1 MSNSVSTDRTSKLR
15 LGEKIGYGLGD
26 AASNFYWAII
36 GSYLVFFYTDI
47 FGLSPAAV
55 ATMMIVTKMI
65 DAFTDPLIGALS
77 DRTQTRW
84 GKFRPYLLFGA
95 VPMAAAAILTLSTPD
110 LSDGGKLIWAYCT
123 YSLMMLTYT
132 ILNLPYSSLAGVMT
146 ADTQERNSIFSVRFF
161 FAYFT
166 SIIVGAA
173 TPDLAAWFG
182 QGDAA
187 KGWQMTMAL
196 YACAATVL
204 FWITFATTRERVAPP
219 KNQNTSPTEDI
230 KDLINNRAW
239 LILFGLAMII
249 MITIVL
255 RNSSAPYY
263 FKYFVERPDLMGTYI
278 GLQMAAYAVGA
289 LCCPMLL
296 RWAGDKVRLLSILMG
311 IVGFLSV
318 LFFFIPKPDQVG
330 SVTITTPQA
339 TTLQAED
346 LLGLPHREGDTY
358 SWTTYKPIFWII
370 KERVAL
376 EENGASLTLE
386 DAKGQVVSLVKTT
399 TDANGNVI
407 TIDSSELPTEILV
420 MFILNILISLALGPK
435 SPLTWSMLADTADYN
450 EWKTGR
456 RATGMTFSAASFSQK
471 MGGALGSFAI
481 GAVLAS
487 IGYAANEAQS
497 GASQAGIVTLQT
509 IVPGVFAFVAIFA
522 LRFYNLT
529 GSQLEQIQAELRAR
543 EMSQNKDH

>member
-1 MSNSVSTDRTSKLR
+1 MSNSASTDRTSKLR
-15 LGEKIGYGLGD
+15 LREKIGYGLGD

-110 LSDGGKLIWAYCT
+110 LSEGGKLIWAYCT

-146 ADTQERNSIFSVRFF
+146 ADTSERNSIFSVRFF

-196 YACAATVL
+196 YACAATLL
-204 FWITFATTRERVAPP
+204 FWITFATTRERVTPP
-219 KNQNTSPTEDI
+219 KNQNTTPAEDI

-289 LCCPMLL
+289 LCCPLLL

-311 IVGFLSV
+311 VVGFLSV

-330 SVTITTPQA
+330 SVTITTQQA
-339 TTLQAED
+339 TTLHAEA
-346 LLGLPHREGDTY
+346 LIGQPHREGDTY
-358 SWTTYKPIFWII
+358 SWTTYKPVFWII

-376 EENGASLTLE
+376 EEKGATLTL
-386 DAKGQVVSLVKTT
+386 DNAKGQVVSLAKTT

-407 TIDSSELPTEILV
+407 TIDSSDLPPEILV

-497 GASQAGIVTLQT
+497 GASQTGIVTLQT
-509 IVPGVFAFVAIFA
+509 IVPGVFAFIAIFA

-529 GSQLEQIQAELRAR
+529 GPQLEQIQAELRTR
-543 EMSQNKDH
+543 EISRGPGD